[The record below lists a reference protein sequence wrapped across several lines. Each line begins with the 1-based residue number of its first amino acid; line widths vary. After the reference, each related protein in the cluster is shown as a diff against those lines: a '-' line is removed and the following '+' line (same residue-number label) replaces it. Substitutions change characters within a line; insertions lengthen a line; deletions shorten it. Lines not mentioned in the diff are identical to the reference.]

1 MINLLDIAIL
11 NLAPKAEFSTNR
23 IDGREEQVT
32 WHSAD
37 ITQPSDAA
45 IASEIARLVIVDAK
59 ETGRKCILD
68 FAENLRKK
76 LANNPTY
83 MEVAGWPLKLAL
95 AEKFQSGAALTPAEE
110 LRINSE
116 ISLRGKGESIDSIT
130 AKVITQSGD
139 LALAV
144 GVIDGMQSSAL
155 RSCEACTTAEEV
167 TILCDA
173 LRTQADEQ
181 LNKLKGI

>member
-59 ETGRKCILD
+59 EVGKKCIVD

-76 LANNPTY
+76 LAKNPTHLKT
-83 MEVAGWPLKLAL
+83 AGWSMKLAL
-95 AEKFQSGAALTPAEE
+95 AVKFQSGIALTPEEE

-116 ISLRGKGESIDSIT
+116 IRLRDEGEDINSLT
-130 AKVITQSGD
+130 AKVIMHSGD
-139 LALAV
+139 LAHAS
-144 GVIDGMQSSAL
+144 GIIDGMEKSAL
-155 RSCEACTTAEEV
+155 RACESCTTAEEV
-167 TILCDA
+167 TTLCDT
-173 LRTQADEQ
+173 LLTQATEE

>member
-1 MINLLDIAIL
+1 MINLFDRAIL

-37 ITQPSDAA
+37 ISQPSDAA

-59 ETGRKCILD
+59 EVGKKCILD

-76 LANNPTY
+76 LAKNPTV
-83 MEVAGWPLKLAL
+83 MQVAGWPLKLAL
-95 AEKFQSGAALTPAEE
+95 AEKFQSGATLTPAEE

-116 ISLRGKGESIDSIT
+116 ITLRGKGESIDLLT
-130 AKVITQSGD
+130 TKVITQSGD

-155 RSCEACTTAEEV
+155 YACESCTTAEEV
-167 TILCDA
+167 TTLCDT
-173 LRTQADEQ
+173 LLTQATEE